1 MAEFLLRW
9 FHYLGGITWIG
20 LLYYFNF
27 VQGPFMAEA
36 DPAAK
41 STATQKL
48 LPRALACPPDAAAL
62 ADAITICCFGQM
74 TRTTLKNISVPNS
87 APVRIV
93 IAHGV
98 DQAPAPSG
106 DSPSRFPTRTPSR
119 AGCGC
124 RRRSATS

>member
-48 LPRALACPPDAAAL
+48 LPRACRGILEFFLAGEFFQGRPVTHAAP
-62 ADAITICCFGQM
+62 Q
-74 TRTTLKNISVPNS
+74 
-87 APVRIV
+87 
-93 IAHGV
+93 
-98 DQAPAPSG
+98 
-106 DSPSRFPTRTPSR
+106 
-119 AGCGC
+119 
-124 RRRSATS
+124 